1 MLSLIMNVK
10 LNLLTVQLNPLNN
23 NEREVKFTDSST
35 KSVKQGGKK
44 AGLFQIQVEAIMG
57 TFLLTTKSVINRM
70 TTNGEIK

>member
-35 KSVKQGGKK
+35 KSVKRGGKK
-44 AGLFQIQVEAIMG
+44 AGLFKFKWRPSWVLFCSPQ
-57 TFLLTTKSVINRM
+57 KSVINRM